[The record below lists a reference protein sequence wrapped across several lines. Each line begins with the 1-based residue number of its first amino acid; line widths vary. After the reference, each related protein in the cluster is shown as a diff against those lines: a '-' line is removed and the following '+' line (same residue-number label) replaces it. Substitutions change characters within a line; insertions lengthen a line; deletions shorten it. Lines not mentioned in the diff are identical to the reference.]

1 VTLDAQSRALLAV
14 LTAGT
19 PPVESLTPAQARR
32 ASQERRARA
41 QVPDVPVAS
50 VEDLTAA
57 VATVDLPVRVYR
69 PLLDV
74 ALPVVVFFHGGGW
87 VLCDLDSHDVL
98 CRTLARQTGCV
109 VVSVAYRLAPEHR
122 WPTAA
127 EDAFAATCWVV
138 EHAFEL
144 GVDPGRVAVMGDSAG
159 GNLAAVVALMAR
171 DRGGPVLSFQSLMYP
186 ITDHDFTSKS
196 YRNSHDGCYV
206 TRSAMEWYWAH
217 YLEHPD
223 DGRHPYASPLRAADL
238 TGLPPAYVLT
248 AEHDPLRSEGAA
260 YAARLA
266 AAGVPT
272 VHRDVA
278 GVFHG
283 FLSLA
288 HLLDAGSSA
297 LQDSS
302 AHIRA
307 ALAPSSKTLDV

>member
-1 VTLDAQSRALLAV
+1 MTLDPQSRALLDA
-14 LTAGT
+14 LTADI
-19 PPVESLTPAQARR
+19 PPVESLTPEHARR

-41 QVPDVPVAS
+41 QVPDVPLAS
-50 VEDLTAA
+50 VEDRTTAGA
-57 VATVDLPVRVYR
+57 AVDLPVRVYR
-69 PLLDV
+69 PILDV

-109 VVSVAYRLAPEHR
+109 VVSVAYRLAPERR

-127 EDAFAATCWVV
+127 EDAFAATCWVA
-138 EHAFEL
+138 EHAREL
-144 GVDPGRVAVMGDSAG
+144 SVDPGRVAVMGDSAG

-171 DRGGPVLSFQSLMYP
+171 DRGGPALCYQSLIYP
-186 ITDHDFTSKS
+186 ITDHDFTSES
-196 YRNSHDGCYV
+196 YRVSHDGYYV
-206 TRSAMEWYWAH
+206 TRRAMEWYWAH

-260 YAARLA
+260 YAVRLA

-272 VHRDVA
+272 VHRDIA

-283 FLSLA
+283 FFSLG
-288 HLLDAGSSA
+288 HLLDAGRMA
-297 LQDSS
+297 VED
-302 AHIRA
+302 A
-307 ALAPSSKTLDV
+307 ALHVRSILRPSS